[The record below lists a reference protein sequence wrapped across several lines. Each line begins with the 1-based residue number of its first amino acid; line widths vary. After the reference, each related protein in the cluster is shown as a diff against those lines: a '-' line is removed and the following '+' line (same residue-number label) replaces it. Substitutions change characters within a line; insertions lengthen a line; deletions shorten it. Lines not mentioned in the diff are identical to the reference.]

1 MTDIEIAGAAVG
13 ALLYVVIAVIGI
25 IITISPYFCWRYLKS
40 IRELQKEEAIRIDS
54 HMRAIRRTLE
64 SINATL
70 LHIAKATTEES

>member
-40 IRELQKEEAIRIDS
+40 IREMQKEEALRIDS
-54 HMRAIRRTLE
+54 HMCAIRRTLE

>member
-54 HMRAIRRTLE
+54 HMCAIRRTLE

>member
-40 IRELQKEEAIRIDS
+40 IRELQKEEALRIDS
-54 HMRAIRRTLE
+54 HMCAIRRTLE